1 MCSIL
6 AGILLYLLD
15 VAFRMAQQAQ
25 PVVVSNVSVCK
36 SATLATLHFNADP
49 HTPIKPIQVP
59 LRRVCCS
66 QRLSHKSDMPYP
78 EQHSESGSRTV
89 NAS

>member
-1 MCSIL
+1 MDACVDALSHTS

-15 VAFRMAQQAQ
+15 LAFRVAQQAQ

-49 HTPIKPIQVP
+49 HTPVKPIQV
-59 LRRVCCS
+59 
-66 QRLSHKSDMPYP
+66 RL
-78 EQHSESGSRTV
+78 EG
-89 NAS
+89 

>member
-1 MCSIL
+1 MERSNHIPETSSCCDP

-15 VAFRMAQQAQ
+15 IAFRVAQQAQ
-25 PVVVSNVSVCK
+25 PVVISNASACK

-59 LRRVCCS
+59 TAKTTLL
-66 QRLSHKSDMPYP
+66 QKLQASH
-78 EQHSESGSRTV
+78 
-89 NAS
+89 A